1 MNGEIGNGSELQE
14 VDSDFQADDDVG
26 LSLMSADDDD
36 NDNVGDLSVEINVDE
51 LVAKIESR
59 NGGDAQRRRE
69 VRRRLEALREQ
80 REAQRDLDDTFDF
93 CFDEEI

>member
-14 VDSDFQADDDVG
+14 VDSDFQADDDIG

-36 NDNVGDLSVEINVDE
+36 SDNVGDLSVEINVDD

-59 NGGDAQRRRE
+59 NGSDAQRRRE